1 MLRTAVI
8 DNVTLV
14 NLTKL
19 KQHDIFNAIRFLF
32 SQIHIPQEVRKEYE
46 VQLAREPDRA
56 WVLERLMP
64 NRGFYSFCTRY
75 DSATFTL
82 LRGVKDIHKGEAE
95 AVAQKRSVEAHYI
108 LSDDLRFQTAIKNID
123 STIKVFTTLHI
134 IAMLDMRQLVTN
146 PKSIIKTLHSVHP
159 FKSRHLRTAY
169 TESAKELGITLSKK
183 VLNNKCSLTKLFSRE
198 VSRLGDSA

>member
-56 WVLERLMP
+56 WVLERLRP

-82 LRGVKDIHKGEAE
+82 LRGVENIDKGEAE

-108 LSDDLRFQTAIKNID
+108 LSDDIKFQIAIKNID

-134 IAMLDMRQLVTN
+134 IAMLDIRQLIAN
-146 PKSIIKTLHSVHP
+146 PESIVKTLHSVHP
-159 FKSRHLRTAY
+159 FKSSQLRTAY

-183 VLNNKCSLTKLFSRE
+183 DLNNKCSLTKLG
-198 VSRLGDSA
+198 LN

>member
-8 DNVTLV
+8 DNDTLV

-46 VQLAREPDRA
+46 VQEAKEPDRV
-56 WVLERLMP
+56 WVLERLRP
-64 NRGFYSFCTRY
+64 NEGFYSFCTRY

-95 AVAQKRSVEAHYI
+95 AVAQKRSVDAHYI
-108 LSDDLRFQTAIKNID
+108 LSDDIKFQIAIKKVD

-134 IAMLDMRQLVTN
+134 IAMLDIRKFVAN
-146 PKSIIKTLHSVHP
+146 PESIVKSLHSVHP
-159 FKSRHLRTAY
+159 FKSSHLRTAY
-169 TESAKELGITLSKK
+169 IESAKELGITLSKK
-183 VLNNKCSLTKLFSRE
+183 VLNNKCSLTKLG
-198 VSRLGDSA
+198 LN